1 MPNKDDDNLDMGDS
15 NVSRKGGLLPDIII
29 KILQILAIGIFTVAI
44 MIVVS
49 YFVSKMV
56 VSQSG
61 APSDFPVFSNEYLGK
76 PPMLIWYESIDEI
89 RGNTLDVPP
98 KTFVVK
104 LALGYAE
111 NNVNILNEL
120 GRQKVRLKDII
131 REYFSQRTGQ
141 EIKNESQIK
150 AEIKARINS
159 ILRNGEIKEIALTQI
174 DIFDM

>member
-1 MPNKDDDNLDMGDS
+1 MPDEDDGSIDVGVANNKRL
-15 NVSRKGGLLPDIII
+15 KLLPNIII
-29 KILQILAIGIFTVAI
+29 KILQILAVGLFTVVI
-44 MIVVS
+44 MIIVS
-49 YFVSKMV
+49 YFVSRIV
-56 VSQSG
+56 VSQSET
-61 APSDFPVFSNEYLGK
+61 PNNFPIFSNEYLGK

-89 RGNTLDVPP
+89 RGTTQDNPP
-98 KTFVVK
+98 KAFVIK

-150 AEIKARINS
+150 AELKARINS
-159 ILRNGEIKEIALTQI
+159 ILRNGEIEEIALTQI

>member
-1 MPNKDDDNLDMGDS
+1 MPEKEDDRMDVGSGAEGRGALVPN
-15 NVSRKGGLLPDIII
+15 III
-29 KILQILAIGIFTVAI
+29 KILQIIAIGLLTVVI
-44 MIVVS
+44 MIIVS

-56 VSQSG
+56 LSQSG
-61 APSDFPVFSNEYLGK
+61 TPNDFPIFSNEYLGK

-89 RGNTLDVPP
+89 RGTTLDTPP
-98 KTFVVK
+98 KTFVIK

-131 REYFSQRTGQ
+131 REYFSQRTAQ

-159 ILRNGEIKEIALTQI
+159 VLRNGEIKEIALTQI

>member
-1 MPNKDDDNLDMGDS
+1 MPEKEDDRMD
-15 NVSRKGGLLPDIII
+15 VGGGAEGRGGALVPNIII
-29 KILQILAIGIFTVAI
+29 KILQVIAIGLLTVVI
-44 MIVVS
+44 MIIVS

-56 VSQSG
+56 LSQSG
-61 APSDFPVFSNEYLGK
+61 TPNDFPIFSNEYLGK

-89 RGNTLDVPP
+89 RGTTLDTPP
-98 KTFVVK
+98 KTFVIK

-131 REYFSQRTGQ
+131 REYFSQRTAQ

-159 ILRNGEIKEIALTQI
+159 VLRNGEIKEIALTQI

>member
-1 MPNKDDDNLDMGDS
+1 MPEKEDDRMDIGND
-15 NVSRKGGLLPDIII
+15 GGRGALVPNIII
-29 KILQILAIGIFTVAI
+29 KILQIIAIGLLTVVI
-44 MIVVS
+44 MIIVS

-56 VSQSG
+56 LSQSG
-61 APSDFPVFSNEYLGK
+61 TPNDFPIFSNEYLGK

-89 RGNTLDVPP
+89 RGTTLDTPP
-98 KTFVVK
+98 KTFVIK

-131 REYFSQRTGQ
+131 REYFSQRTAQ

-159 ILRNGEIKEIALTQI
+159 VLRNGEIKEIALTQI